1 MLQSG
6 AETQIEL
13 RDHSS
18 IWVKNSAA
26 QVQDSKQGGGLN
38 RMWACSWRVRWVRT
52 SALQANDSTS
62 VSLGA
67 DGRTKK
73 GADRARSSTASGS
86 GARRCSVSTTRFYGK
101 YRTWSDERFVVC
113 RILSSFMA
121 YNSGENGQSDKAA
134 KRANLNASCRFRL
147 RSVLIGNL
155 LECCSA
161 QKATS
166 EKAH

>member
-73 GADRARSSTASGS
+73 GADGAQRPARGRG
-86 GARRCSVSTTRFYGK
+86 GAP
-101 YRTWSDERFVVC
+101 
-113 RILSSFMA
+113 
-121 YNSGENGQSDKAA
+121 
-134 KRANLNASCRFRL
+134 
-147 RSVLIGNL
+147 
-155 LECCSA
+155 
-161 QKATS
+161 
-166 EKAH
+166 